1 MQQLFAQLG
10 IDWHLLLSQAVNFFL
25 LLVVL
30 RLFVYTP
37 LLKLLH
43 DRRARIEEGLTKAD
57 EADKRLVE
65 VEEIGKGKIK
75 AAETEAVGILKKT
88 EGDAKTLE
96 AKMLAEAKRK
106 EAEELV
112 AAEARLRAKE
122 DESRRVMEAEA
133 AAIVKMAIAR
143 TVEMSPEKIDDA
155 LVAKAVKE
163 AGAGLAKH
171 GA

>member
-1 MQQLFAQLG
+1 M
-10 IDWHLLLSQAVNFFL
+10 
-25 LLVVL
+25 
-30 RLFVYTP
+30 
-37 LLKLLH
+37 
-43 DRRARIEEGLTKAD
+43 
-57 EADKRLVE
+57 
-65 VEEIGKGKIK
+65 
-75 AAETEAVGILKKT
+75 GILKKT